1 MTATDLPYDLP
12 DDLPDQGLMR
22 RCPSFADAERLAR
35 SRLPAFLEGYLSGA
49 SDGEE
54 GLLRNRRA
62 FEAITLTPRYGIDV
76 EHCDPSTTLL
86 GKRWAVPVGV
96 APVGYG
102 GSFWPDCELHL
113 ARAAARH
120 NLPFIAS
127 TVSVRAIE
135 EIAAA
140 GSGNVWFQLYVVDE
154 QAINEDL
161 LKRSSAAGIDTLVV
175 TVDVPLYSKRNRD
188 LRNAMS
194 FPFHVRPVHLWHMA
208 VRPAWTLATL
218 SRRLPT
224 IANFLPYIDPRKDR
238 DSQLAD
244 IIRQRNPATWEQLAG
259 LRRRWPGKL
268 LVKGIL
274 EVGDARQCVAAGA
287 DGIIVSN
294 HGARQFDA
302 APAAIDALPAIVDA
316 IADRAAVIVDSGIRG
331 GYRRVARHGAGGRFL
346 PCRAALLLDGRRL
359 RRPRRGPRHAPLPL
373 RNPPR
378 PGPGWAPGDRRP
390 RGNQGAAGRVT
401 RLSCP
406 HLLRASMNTLIGKVA
421 PAVAV
426 DCRDEPGNDKVGGGA
441 SPTFASA
448 PARCRRR
455 SGRCR

>member
-1 MTATDLPYDLP
+1 MTATDLPYDLPYDLP

-331 GYRRVARHGAGGRFL
+331 VSTCCAPWRWGPISAL
-346 PCRAALLLDGRRL
+346 P
-359 RRPRRGPRHAPLPL
+359 RGPSTGRSPPSAPPA
-373 RNPPR
+373 RTTPCASS
-378 PGPGWAPGDRRP
+378 APK
-390 RGNQGAAGRVT
+390 
-401 RLSCP
+401 S
-406 HLLRASMNTLIGKVA
+406 
-421 PAVAV
+421 
-426 DCRDEPGNDKVGGGA
+426 A
-441 SPTFASA
+441 SPWARLGSWG
-448 PARCRRR
+448 PATARQ
-455 SGRCR
+455 SGRCWPCDTTVMPALVAGIHEHPHRQGRTGGGRGLPGRARQ